1 MRLSAFLLFF
11 LMLGAFTFIGT
22 SFALSSEIEALI
34 ESFRYECFR
43 SFFNNKASASKY
55 SESGFDFSLQT

>member
-11 LMLGAFTFIGT
+11 LMLGAYTFIGT

-34 ESFRYECFR
+34 ESVENDIKTWKNQPRFR
-43 SFFNNKASASKY
+43 FN
-55 SESGFDFSLQT
+55 